1 MTYFNTNTFSIGSS
15 PFITIYPLI
24 ALYLNYSELP
34 PECQRAVTVSPA
46 VLAIFLPIVFGVVL
60 SVVYQLMRNLS
71 DTKIPAYTC
80 VIASGAASALIA
92 SILLEYLRVY
102 DEYLL
107 VSNARGVHVF
117 AVVFY
122 AVVFASIGK
131 WLFRL

>member
-15 PFITIYPLI
+15 PYVTIYPLI

-34 PECQRAVTVSPA
+34 LECQNSITVSPTII
-46 VLAIFLPIVFGVVL
+46 AIFLPIVFGLIL
-60 SVVYQLMRNLS
+60 SFVYQVVQNTSMSRYAHIVVS
-71 DTKIPAYTC
+71 G
-80 VIASGAASALIA
+80 VISALIA
-92 SILLEYLRVY
+92 SLLLDFMNVY

-107 VSNARGVHVF
+107 VSNTYSIHAY

-131 WLFRL
+131 WLFR